1 MTATL
6 LMLAS
11 AVIVFGLGVLHLTY
25 TFFGPKLTP
34 RDEALQTRMTEV
46 SPVISKGTTMWNCWV
61 GFNASHS
68 IAALL
73 FGVIYGFLAL
83 AHGSLLFS
91 SPFLLGAGVTTVA
104 AFFVLSITYWF
115 RTPSICIGISLACF
129 VASIIASMPW

>member
-34 RDEALQTRMTEV
+34 RDEALQIRMSEV
-46 SPVISKGTTMWNCWV
+46 SPVISKETTIWSCWI

-68 IAALL
+68 ISALL
-73 FGVIYGFLAL
+73 FGLIYGFLAVV
-83 AHGSLLFS
+83 HSSLLFS
-91 SPFLLGAGVTTVA
+91 SPFLLGVGLITVGA
-104 AFFVLSITYWF
+104 LFILSITYWF
-115 RTPSICIGISLACF
+115 RTPSICIGIALACF
-129 VASIIASMPW
+129 AASVIVSLA